1 MTCADIIRGNATLQE
16 NFAQFQVPSPLEE
29 APPPAPTPNGKS
41 PKPNGIPKVYV
52 IDGLLDL
59 SLCLHNLQA
68 FDIRMAACECLKA
81 YFFNHPGIR
90 EHFLRRAIDGHKS
103 GMFEAANVLTTL
115 LRSPTED
122 STVDPYRYWFAAC
135 IMLHLT
141 FENATTKELARQVT
155 EGNEAEGEEV
165 VTSIQI
171 ITSHL
176 IASLSR
182 SEDERVIIGYL
193 MLLLCWLFEDLDG
206 VNELLEESGNIQ
218 RLMQTVLKTSSSE
231 AIVQGLAA
239 MLLGVVYEFSTKDS
253 PVPRGTLQS
262 LLMSTM
268 GRDRYTDKLGKLR
281 AHPAV
286 RDFEMIPQKLDPSTG
301 ALPDVFFDSTFV
313 EFFKDNYSRILRA
326 IDRDPGMEISVVT
339 NGVQKGISRELVDS
353 LRTQLD
359 EKDKSLQECQT
370 NVAHLEQQLG
380 QERANLRRT
389 EESTSVELSRVKAI
403 NDNLQRNHEQE
414 LQQIREQHAVREQEL
429 QRHIDTARRTAEEE
443 YSRMEKKAAAELQ
456 AKVQEY
462 ENRLIQMEEEFKK
475 EMKLKDEQN
484 EKEKEELRKQTEEG
498 RKRRQSEA
506 DRSSRRS
513 EAQMAD
519 LKATISRLEVDLMK
533 VCPHFHDNNM
543 RACADGIQA
552 NKSKSLEV
560 QAAKEA
566 SEKAEKN
573 ARALEGQISSLQ
585 KELTQVNKCHLRKLV
600 RSIVLIRYP

>member
-29 APPPAPTPNGKS
+29 APPPTPTPNGKS
-41 PKPNGIPKVYV
+41 PKANGIPKVYV

-81 YFFNHPGIR
+81 YLFNHPGIR
-90 EHFLRRAIDGHKS
+90 EHFLRRAIDGHQS

-141 FENATTKELARQVT
+141 FENATTKELARKVT

-206 VNELLEESGNIQ
+206 VNELLEESGNVQ
-218 RLMQTVLKTSSSE
+218 RLMQTVVKTSSSE
-231 AIVQGLAA
+231 TIVQGLAA

-253 PVPRGTLQS
+253 PVPRGTLQP
-262 LLMSTM
+262 LLMSSM
-268 GRDRYTDKLGKLR
+268 GRDRYIDKLGKLR

-359 EKDKSLQECQT
+359 EKEKLLQECQAH
-370 NVAHLEQQLG
+370 VAHLEQQLG

-403 NDNLQRNHEQE
+403 NDSLQQNHENE
-414 LQQIREQHAVREQEL
+414 LKQLREQHAVREKEIQS
-429 QRHIDTARRTAEEE
+429 HIDTARRTAEEE
-443 YSRMEKKAAAELQ
+443 YSRMEKKAQAELQ
-456 AKVQEY
+456 AKVQVY
-462 ENRLIQMEEEFKK
+462 EDRLIQMEEEFKK

-533 VCPHFHDNNM
+533 VCSHPQF
-543 RACADGIQA
+543 
-552 NKSKSLEV
+552 
-560 QAAKEA
+560 
-566 SEKAEKN
+566 
-573 ARALEGQISSLQ
+573 
-585 KELTQVNKCHLRKLV
+585 
-600 RSIVLIRYP
+600 